1 MEYHP
6 GPRKTHNLPYS
17 VPHLRFVAVNFAV
30 VAESLVIHKRA
41 LVATITGV
49 FSQSRALRAEA
60 GFGAMTFFTVKANH
74 QSDDSFFFFTLFF
87 DSLFHWLRPQLALF
101 QKCIEFLHRCIPSN
115 PNLYY
120 SFIIQPI
127 IPHPYRTATIVNTNN
142 PPDKISDAMITLLW
156 DVIP

>member
-1 MEYHP
+1 MLHRHNRVVEYHP

-30 VAESLVIHKRA
+30 GTESLVIHKRA

-49 FSQSRALRAEA
+49 FSQSRALRAET

-87 DSLFHWLRPQLALF
+87 DSLFHWLRP
-101 QKCIEFLHRCIPSN
+101 PVG
-115 PNLYY
+115 
-120 SFIIQPI
+120 FISKM
-127 IPHPYRTATIVNTNN
+127 Y
-142 PPDKISDAMITLLW
+142 
-156 DVIP
+156 

>member
-1 MEYHP
+1 MLHRHNRVVEYHP

-49 FSQSRALRAEA
+49 FSQSRALRAET

-101 QKCIEFLHRCIPSN
+101 QSFKKQIPS
-115 PNLYY
+115 
-120 SFIIQPI
+120 
-127 IPHPYRTATIVNTNN
+127 
-142 PPDKISDAMITLLW
+142 
-156 DVIP
+156 

>member
-49 FSQSRALRAEA
+49 FSQSRALRAET

-74 QSDDSFFFFTLFF
+74 QSDDSFFFFTLF
-87 DSLFHWLRPQLALF
+87 SILFFTGFAPSWLYF
-101 QKCIEFLHRCIPSN
+101 N
-115 PNLYY
+115 PLKNK
-120 SFIIQPI
+120 
-127 IPHPYRTATIVNTNN
+127 YRIDRNRTTGI
-142 PPDKISDAMITLLW
+142 
-156 DVIP
+156 